1 MKHIDKNTFCSKAN
15 GDELWPFD
23 FLVVG
28 RYIKHVCLRFRAYAI
43 EVNLQHRQGYLQAL
57 QHCRCF
63 YVGSFVYPSAKTI
76 AEEFVEGAC
85 ITTYL

>member
-1 MKHIDKNTFCSKAN
+1 MLTSIARLLKGLYLDAQMA
-15 GDELWPFD
+15 FD
-23 FLVVG
+23 SGL
-28 RYIKHVCLRFRAYAI
+28 RKKHVCLRFRAYAI